1 MNSSNRADQEA
12 LDRLVD
18 GEMSSDEQR
27 ELLRQ
32 LDAEPDGWRRCALAF
47 VEGQSWGRE
56 LRGLVRD
63 GQRDSLSS
71 APSWQQRYLRPL
83 TTALFALAASLLVTS
98 VVLIRPPFT
107 TSTPNERTGSSLVL
121 DQRQRA
127 ERPQVMPVVEAGTV
141 DDAWLSTPA
150 PLPDDVARAFRNL
163 GGRVK
168 LERHLMPYQLDDGR
182 QLVVPVDQLDVQ
194 PVKARSY
201 Q

>member
-1 MNSSNRADQEA
+1 MNSSNRVDQEA

-32 LDAEPDGWRRCALAF
+32 LEAEPDGWRRCALAF

-56 LRGLVRD
+56 LRGFVRD
-63 GQRDSLSS
+63 GQRDSQSS
-71 APSWQQRYLRPL
+71 APSRQQRYLRPL

-98 VVLIRPPFT
+98 VVLFRPAFT
-107 TSTPNERTGSSLVL
+107 TSTPNERISSSLVI
-121 DQRQRA
+121 DQRRGVGQ
-127 ERPQVMPVVEAGTV
+127 PQVMPVAESGTV

-168 LERHLMPYQLDDGR
+168 LERRLMPFQLDDGR
-182 QLVVPVDQLDVQ
+182 QLVVPVDRLDVQ